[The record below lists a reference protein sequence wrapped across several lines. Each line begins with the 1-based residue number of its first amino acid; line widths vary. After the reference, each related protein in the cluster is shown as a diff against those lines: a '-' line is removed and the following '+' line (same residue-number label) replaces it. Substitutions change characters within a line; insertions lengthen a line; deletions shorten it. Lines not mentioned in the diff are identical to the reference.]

1 MLPASRRMAGAIVAC
16 LASLALGAA
25 AGQAQEMGAQPAPGV
40 AQPIE
45 FRAAERARL
54 LSHGPW
60 PAAWRADPSNRMSGN
75 AAAIELGRRL
85 FGDVRVSGSAQVA
98 CATCHQPARVF
109 SDGRARGM
117 GLEEVER
124 NTPSLV
130 DLRLQR
136 WFGWGGAS
144 DSLWLASLRPL
155 LDPREMETSAPKLRR
170 LLAEDAELRA
180 CYRRAFGTA
189 PEASMQP
196 LVDTGKALAAFIETM
211 GNERNAF
218 DAFRDALQAKDAA
231 GIAAYPAA
239 ATRGAQLFVG
249 RGNCFVCHS
258 GPTFSNGE
266 FHDVGVPYFL
276 APGVVDSGRHAGIEA
291 VRASPF
297 NRLSRFADDGGASAI
312 ATRQVRLEH
321 RHWGQFRVPSLRN
334 VALTAPYMHDGSMA
348 SLRDVL
354 RHYSEL
360 NEERLHADGER
371 LLRPLRLS
379 PRETDDLLAF
389 LESLSA
395 PTIRVAQANPA
406 ACR

>member
-1 MLPASRRMAGAIVAC
+1 MAGVIVAC

-25 AGQAQEMGAQPAPGV
+25 TGQAQEMGARPAPGV

-60 PAAWRADPSNRMSGN
+60 PADWRADPSNRMSGN

-211 GNERNAF
+211 GNERSAF

-258 GPTFSNGE
+258 GPTFSKG
-266 FHDVGVPYFL
+266 FPYF
-276 APGVVDSGRHAGIEA
+276 
-291 VRASPF
+291 
-297 NRLSRFADDGGASAI
+297 SR
-312 ATRQVRLEH
+312 
-321 RHWGQFRVPSLRN
+321 
-334 VALTAPYMHDGSMA
+334 
-348 SLRDVL
+348 
-354 RHYSEL
+354 
-360 NEERLHADGER
+360 
-371 LLRPLRLS
+371 
-379 PRETDDLLAF
+379 
-389 LESLSA
+389 
-395 PTIRVAQANPA
+395 
-406 ACR
+406 